1 MLDEV
6 DGARIAQNSIHWSKI
21 AISVSIKLHEISQHT
36 SLEILARQMV
46 EGFITGM
53 HKSPYHGFSVEF
65 AEHRLYNEGEST
77 RHIDWKVYA
86 RTDRLFTKRYEE
98 ETNLRCLI
106 AIDVSP
112 SMFYP
117 VETRSKLRFSIY
129 AASAL
134 AYLLHRQRDAVGLCL
149 FSDDIRT
156 FTPVKSTPTHLDKIF
171 TLLNNLS
178 DQRVPEGGTQ
188 VSKVLH
194 EIAEKIHK
202 RSLVIIF
209 SDMFDG
215 SENTDDLFKALQH
228 LKHNKHEV
236 IVFHVT
242 DQQTELAFDFEDRP
256 IEFIDLETSEKIKL
270 NPADVK
276 THYRLAAD
284 QFYKA
289 LKMRCNQYKID
300 FVEADVRGDF
310 NTVLQT
316 YLIKRGKMR

>member
-1 MLDEV
+1 
-6 DGARIAQNSIHWSKI
+6 
-21 AISVSIKLHEISQHT
+21 VSIKLHQIAQHS
-36 SLEILARQMV
+36 SLELLARQMV

-65 AEHRLYNEGEST
+65 AEHRLYNDGEST

-86 RTDRLFTKRYEE
+86 RTDRLYSKRYEE

-117 VETRSKLRFSIY
+117 VQTRSKLRFSIY

-134 AYLLHRQRDAVGLCL
+134 SYLLHRQRDAVGLCF
-149 FSDDIRT
+149 FSDRIKNLT
-156 FTPVKSTPTHLDKIF
+156 QVKSTPTHQDKLF
-171 TLLNNLS
+171 TLLENLS
-178 DQRVPEGGTQ
+178 SQQPEPGQTH
-188 VSKVLH
+188 VSQVLH

-202 RSLVIIF
+202 RSLVVIF

-215 SENTDDLFKALQH
+215 DENTDDLFKALQH

-236 IVFHVT
+236 IVFHVI
-242 DQQTELAFDFEDRP
+242 DHQTELLFDFEDRP
-256 IEFIDLETSEKIKL
+256 MEFVDLETNEKIKL

-276 THYRLAAD
+276 QQYRIEAEK
-284 QFYKA
+284 FHKS
-289 LKMRCNQYKID
+289 LKLRCNQYKID
-300 FVEADVRGDF
+300 FVEADVQTDF

-316 YLIKRGKMR
+316 YLIKRAKMR

>member
-1 MLDEV
+1 M
-6 DGARIAQNSIHWSKI
+6 
-21 AISVSIKLHEISQHT
+21 SIKLHQIAQHT

-86 RTDRLFTKRYEE
+86 RTDRLFSKRYEE

-106 AIDVSP
+106 ALDVSP

-117 VETRSKLRFSIY
+117 SASRSKLRFSIY

-149 FSDDIRT
+149 FSDSIET
-156 FTPVKSTPTHLDKIF
+156 FTPVKSTPTHLDKMF
-171 TLLNNLS
+171 TLLTQLE
-178 DQRVPEGGTQ
+178 DQKAAQKSTE
-188 VSKVLH
+188 VSRVLH

-202 RSLVIIF
+202 RSLVVIF

-215 SENTDDLFKALQH
+215 NEDTDDLFKALQH

-236 IVFHVT
+236 IVFHVM
-242 DQQTELAFDFEDRP
+242 DHQTELMFNFEDRP
-256 IEFIDLETSEKIKL
+256 MEFVDLETQEKIKL
-270 NPADVK
+270 NPGDIK
-276 THYRLAAD
+276 QQYRLEAER
-284 QFYKA
+284 FYRG
-289 LKMRCNQYKID
+289 LKMRCNQFKID
-300 FVEADVRGDF
+300 FVEADVQGDF
-310 NTVLQT
+310 DAILQT
-316 YLIKRGKMR
+316 YLIKRAKMR

>member
-1 MLDEV
+1 M
-6 DGARIAQNSIHWSKI
+6 
-21 AISVSIKLHEISQHT
+21 QHT

-65 AEHRLYNEGEST
+65 AEHRLYNDGEST

-86 RTDRLFTKRYEE
+86 RTDRLYTKRYEE

-134 AYLLHRQRDAVGLCL
+134 SYLLHRQRDAVGLCL
-149 FSDDIRT
+149 FSDQIRT
-156 FTPVKSTPTHLDKIF
+156 FTPVKSTPTHLDKMF
-171 TLLNNLS
+171 TILENLS
-178 DQRVPEGGTQ
+178 EQKPPEGGTQ

-202 RSLVIIF
+202 RSLVVIF

-215 SENTDDLFKALQH
+215 NENPDDLFKALQH

-236 IVFHVT
+236 IVFHVM
-242 DQQTELAFDFEDRP
+242 DHETELQFDFEDRP
-256 IEFIDLETSEKIKL
+256 MEFVDLETAERIRL

-276 THYRLAAD
+276 QQYRVEAAR
-284 QFYKA
+284 FYKG

-300 FVEADVRGDF
+300 FVEADVRSDF

-316 YLIKRGKMR
+316 YLIKRAKMR

>member
-1 MLDEV
+1 
-6 DGARIAQNSIHWSKI
+6 
-21 AISVSIKLHEISQHT
+21 
-36 SLEILARQMV
+36 
-46 EGFITGM
+46 
-53 HKSPYHGFSVEF
+53 VEF
-65 AEHRLYNEGEST
+65 AEHRLYNDGEST

-117 VETRSKLRFSIY
+117 VDTRSKLRFSIY

-149 FSDDIRT
+149 FSDSIQT
-156 FTPVKSTPTHLDKIF
+156 ITPVKSTPTHLDKLF
-171 TLLNNLS
+171 TILNNLS
-178 DQRVPEGGTQ
+178 GQKAPEGGTQ

-202 RSLVIIF
+202 RSLVVIF

-215 SENTDDLFKALQH
+215 AENPDDLFKALQH

-236 IVFHVT
+236 IVFHVM
-242 DQQTELAFDFEDRP
+242 DHETELQFEFDDRP
-256 IEFIDLETSEKIKL
+256 MEFIDLETNEKIKL

-276 THYRLAAD
+276 THYR
-284 QFYKA
+284 QEVGKFHKS

-300 FVEADVRGDF
+300 FVEADVRSDF
-310 NTVLQT
+310 NSVLQT
-316 YLIKRGKMR
+316 YLIKRAKMR

>member
-1 MLDEV
+1 M
-6 DGARIAQNSIHWSKI
+6 
-21 AISVSIKLHEISQHT
+21 SIKLHEIAQHT

-65 AEHRLYNEGEST
+65 AEHRLYNDGEST

-86 RTDRLFTKRYEE
+86 RTDRLFSKRYEE

-117 VETRSKLRFSIY
+117 VESRSKLRFSIY

-134 AYLLHRQRDAVGLCL
+134 GYLLHRQRDAVGLCL
-149 FSDDIRT
+149 FSDDIKN
-156 FTPVKSTPTHLDKIF
+156 FTPVKSTPTHLDKLF
-171 TLLNNLS
+171 TLLENLS
-178 DQRVPEGGTQ
+178 EQKAPEGRTRVAQ
-188 VSKVLH
+188 VLH

-202 RSLVIIF
+202 RSLVVIF

-215 SENTDDLFKALQH
+215 NEDTDNLFKALQH

-242 DQQTELAFDFEDRP
+242 DQQTELLFDFEDRP
-256 IEFIDLETSEKIKL
+256 MEFIDLETNEKIKL

-276 THYRLAAD
+276 QQYRIEAD
-284 QFYKA
+284 KFYKG

-300 FVEADVRGDF
+300 FVEADVQSDF

-316 YLIKRGKMR
+316 YLIKRAKMR